1 MWFQRAKEKDLLL
14 LQGDAL
20 TSCFMKKASG
30 RKRKNIVSLN
40 QEDGVIEGDEDILSY
55 ATNFYKKIF
64 LVLELLE

>member
-30 RKRKNIVSLN
+30 RKREKYCFFESRGWC
-40 QEDGVIEGDEDILSY
+40 DRR
-55 ATNFYKKIF
+55 
-64 LVLELLE
+64 